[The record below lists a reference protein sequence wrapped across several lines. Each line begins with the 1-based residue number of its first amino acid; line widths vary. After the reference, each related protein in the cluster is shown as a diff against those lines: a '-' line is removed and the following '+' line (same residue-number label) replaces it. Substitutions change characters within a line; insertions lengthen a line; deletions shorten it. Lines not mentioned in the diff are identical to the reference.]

1 MLINLKQPIN
11 CIQQTRY
18 EYRKNHKLTAH
29 LEDKHINGYFIP
41 ELNVWLHEDIFNNV
55 FSVING

>member
-1 MLINLKQPIN
+1 MLIDLKQPIN
-11 CIQQTRY
+11 CIQQTRC

-41 ELNVWLHEDIFNNV
+41 ELNV
-55 FSVING
+55 